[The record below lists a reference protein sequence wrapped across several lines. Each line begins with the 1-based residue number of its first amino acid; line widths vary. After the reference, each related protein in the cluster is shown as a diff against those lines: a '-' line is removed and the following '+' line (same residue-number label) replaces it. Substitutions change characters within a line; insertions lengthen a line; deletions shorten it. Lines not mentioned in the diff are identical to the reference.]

1 MKDYLNVL
9 TRMRNSYL
17 MGYDLIGLAVIPA
30 VAALIRLDD
39 MAEVSSLASAIMVYS
54 AIMVVLKM
62 LAYYSTELYSQFW
75 AYASAQEMVILLI
88 ALAAG
93 TSLELIVFYGVLH
106 PFHLLPPELPRS
118 IPIISVLLTA
128 VWITASRVTIRIAFM
143 AANRSETTVRR
154 RRVVIAG
161 AGVTG
166 AMTAKELISNMRL
179 GIIPVAFVDDDRLKQ
194 GRQMSGVKVC
204 GTLADL
210 PAVIKFKNANEVI
223 IAMPTAPGKVIRS
236 VVQTCR
242 AAHVPYKTI
251 PALYDILRGTAKVQ
265 EVRDVQLE
273 DLLRRGIVTTD
284 NTSVMLMLNGS
295 KVLVTGAGGSIGSE
309 LCRQIAGFRPAELV
323 LLGHGE
329 TSIFGIMKEL
339 GEMQIPG
346 IKVIP
351 VIADIRDRERV
362 EKVFR
367 TYNPDVVFHAAAHKH
382 VYLMQE
388 NVPEAI
394 TNNVLGTRNLVE
406 VSDRCGVSRFVMV
419 SSDKAVNPTSVMGV
433 TKRIAELV
441 VQDYARR
448 SRRAYV
454 TVRFGNVLGSRGSVV
469 PLFKRQI
476 AQGGPVTVTDPD
488 VTRYFMTIPE
498 AVQLVLQAATMGNGA
513 EVFVLDMGEQLKV
526 MDIARDLIRL
536 SGYTEEDIEI
546 KITGLLPG
554 EKKYEELFY
563 ASDLVETTKHDKIM
577 VCRGARTGDHHD
589 MTPIHESKLQSVVS
603 TLVEAAQQESMPLIV
618 RLLHTIVPQYAPTTP
633 EKATP
638 HVGTPE
644 PTPLNISQRQGM
656 PDHALKT

>member
-9 TRMRNSYL
+9 TRLRNVYL
-17 MGYDLIGLAVIPA
+17 MGFDLIGLAIIPA
-30 VAALIRLDD
+30 VAALIRVDD
-39 MAEVSSLASAIMVYS
+39 LAEVSSMANALIIYTAIT
-54 AIMVVLKM
+54 VVLK
-62 LAYYSTELYSQFW
+62 LASYYATELYSQFW
-75 AYASAQEMVILLI
+75 AYASAQEMVVLLI

-93 TSLELIVFYGVLH
+93 SALEVAVFYGLLH
-106 PFHLLPPELPRS
+106 PFHFVPVKFPRS
-118 IPIISVLLTA
+118 IPIISILLTT
-128 VWITASRVTIRIAFM
+128 VWISGSRVTMRIAFM
-143 AANRSETTVRR
+143 TANRSETSVRK
-154 RRVVIAG
+154 RRVIIAG

-166 AMTAKELISNMRL
+166 AMTAKELLANLQL
-179 GIIPVAFVDDDRLKQ
+179 GIIPVGFVDDDRVKL
-194 GRQMSGVKVC
+194 GRQISGVKVC
-204 GTLADL
+204 GKLADL
-210 PAVIKFKNANEVI
+210 PSVIRLKNANEVI
-223 IAMPTAPGKVIRS
+223 IAMPTAPGKVIRG
-236 VVQTCR
+236 VVQDCR
-242 AAHVPYKTI
+242 TANVPYKTI

-273 DLLRRGIVTTD
+273 DLLRRGIITTD

-295 KVLVTGAGGSIGSE
+295 RVLVTGAGGSIGSE

-346 IKVIP
+346 VRIIP

-362 EKVFR
+362 DKVFR
-367 TYNPDVVFHAAAHKH
+367 TYKPDVVFHAAAHKH

-388 NVPEAI
+388 NMPEAI

-406 VSDRCGVSRFVMV
+406 VADRSNVSRFVMV

-441 VQDYARR
+441 VQDYSRR

-498 AVQLVLQAATMGNGA
+498 AVQLVLQAATMGQGA

-526 MDIARDLIRL
+526 IDIARDLIRL
-536 SGYTEEDIEI
+536 SGYTEEEIEI

-563 ASDLVETTKHDKIM
+563 ASDIVETTKHDKIM
-577 VCRGARTGDHHD
+577 VCRGARTSEPPDL
-589 MTPIHESKLQSVVS
+589 TPIHESKLQSVVS
-603 TLVEAAQQESMPLIV
+603 TLVEAARQESIPSIT
-618 RLLHTIVPQYAPTTP
+618 RLLHTLVPQYEPTTP
-633 EKATP
+633 ERATP
-638 HVGTPE
+638 QVATPL
-644 PTPLNISQRQGM
+644 PTPATVTERQGV
-656 PDHALKT
+656 PHHALKS